1 MMTAMTS
8 LSTKLK
14 LENLLIFDISW
25 SKFMKHPPKF
35 HDRTFNRK
43 TGTVEVEEG
52 GDFGVRFLQNIDA
65 RCEEYPTLT
74 QGVDW
79 SSPLAAS
86 PVPAPLSQFGGDF

>member
-1 MMTAMTS
+1 
-8 LSTKLK
+8 
-14 LENLLIFDISW
+14 
-25 SKFMKHPPKF
+25 MKHPPKF